1 MAGDS
6 IAHRGRAGVALAYW
20 RLARPHHWVKNAFV
34 LTGLLFGHVA
44 GDPAYVAA
52 ALAATA
58 AFCLVSSAVYAL
70 NDVFDCASDR
80 VHPDKSDRPVASGAI
95 TPRAA
100 AVFSA
105 LLAFTGLSLGAWAGA
120 AVAATLVA
128 YAAINLG
135 YSAGLKRV
143 PVVDV
148 ALIASGFLLRILA
161 GTSGIGIEP
170 SRWLL
175 ACALLLTLFLGFA
188 KRRAE
193 LAEYVDEASQRRR
206 VLGFYSLRFLD
217 GAVLFCAGGLLAAYA
232 MYSIDPGT
240 AELHGGSLLP
250 TLPFVALGS
259 FRTLYRLHYLGW
271 GGDPT
276 LEMLRDP
283 WMLVAA
289 GGWIASVVWLAG

>member
-1 MAGDS
+1 MAGERQVRTVS
-6 IAHRGRAGVALAYW
+6 AYVW
-20 RLARPHHWVKNAFV
+20 LARPHHWVKNAFV

-44 GDPAYVAA
+44 GDSRYVAA
-52 ALAATA
+52 ALAATL

-70 NDVFDCASDR
+70 NDVFDRDSDR
-80 VHPDKSDRPVASGAI
+80 THPDKAGRPVARGAI
-95 TPRAA
+95 SPGAA
-100 AVFSA
+100 LAFAA
-105 LLAFTGLSLGAWAGA
+105 LLGLAGIALGAWAGRWVGA
-120 AVAATLVA
+120 ILVA
-128 YAAINLG
+128 YAAMSVA

-148 ALIASGFLLRILA
+148 ALIAAGFLLRILA
-161 GTSGIGIEP
+161 GTAGIGIEP

-193 LAEYVDEASQRRR
+193 LAQFVAKAADRRP
-206 VLGFYSLRFLD
+206 VLGVYSLGFLD

-232 MYSIDPGT
+232 MYTIDPAT
-240 AELHGGSLLP
+240 AELHGTDLLP
-250 TLPFVALGS
+250 TLPFVALGT
-259 FRTLYRLHYLGW
+259 FRTLYRLHYLGG

-276 LEMLRDP
+276 LELLRDP

-289 GGWIASVVWLAG
+289 GGWVATVVWLLR